1 MLSPQSILVLLLGLS
16 MTLATALQCWF
27 LSWAGNRMEEADV
40 LSVLIGDSR
49 RMFANHFFIK
59 ADVYFH
65 SGYYPSIFDQQAA
78 SKRLHMEEGTMG
90 AEDEHQDGKGG
101 HDEHDD
107 LPDFLKKPANWIDR
121 FGRNFILTEHIH
133 PEKAADERE
142 MLPWLL
148 ASARLDPYQVKTY
161 TIAAFWLR
169 TRLHKPD
176 QAERFLREGLKHN
189 PRNPDILFELGRVLY
204 ENRQDSVRARN
215 IWEVALREWER
226 RAAGQK
232 DPDRL
237 LEMQILIH
245 LAHLEEAQGNLG
257 AAIGYLRKL
266 LAVSTNP
273 VVIQQQISELE
284 KKLPAAPK
292 P

>member
-1 MLSPQSILVLLLGLS
+1 MLSPQSILVLLLALS
-16 MTLATALQCWF
+16 MTLATALQRWF
-27 LSWAGNRMEEADV
+27 LSWAGNRMDEADV

-78 SKRLHMEEGTMG
+78 AKRLHMEEGTMA
-90 AEDEHQDGKGG
+90 AEGGQHDAHEG

-107 LPDFLKKPANWIDR
+107 LPDFLKKPVNWIDR
-121 FGRNFILTEHIH
+121 FGRNFILTEHLH

-142 MLPWLL
+142 MLPWLM

-169 TRLHKPD
+169 TRLQKPD

-189 PRNPDILFELGRVLY
+189 PRNPDILFELGRVLH

-237 LEMQILIH
+237 LEMQIIIH
-245 LAHLEEAQGNLG
+245 LAHLEEAEGNLG

-266 LAVSTNP
+266 QAVSTNP
-273 VVIQQQISELE
+273 VLIQQQISDLE
-284 KKLPAAPK
+284 KRRSAAPK